1 MFNRGLVAA
10 ATLSVAMIAPQAAH
24 AAPGQAKAST
34 PSSVQSAVKV
44 APSEAQMTIA
54 QYMEILN
61 SAIADGGTVRSD
73 GTMSYILQ
81 EGSELVMAMPQIKG
95 KAGPNELGAGWDGWK
110 GPYIS
115 FNRTDQ
121 SALLAGGAAALS
133 VAVCAIPGVGWAS
146 CAGLVGLVTI
156 AAFYVN
162 EYGRCST
169 SKPYLRV
176 YLTGRKGCYA

>member
-1 MFNRGLVAA
+1 MYNRGLVAA
-10 ATLSVAMIAPQAAH
+10 AALSVAMIAPQAAH
-24 AAPGQAKAST
+24 AAPVQAKVPA
-34 PSSVQSAVKV
+34 PSSLQSAVTLQPAEV
-44 APSEAQMTIA
+44 EMTTA

-61 SAIADGGTVRSD
+61 AAIADGGTVRSD
-73 GTMSYILQ
+73 GTMSYTLND
-81 EGSELVMAMPQIKG
+81 GSELVMAMPQTKG
-95 KAGPNELGAGWDGWK
+95 KTGPNELGAGWDGWK